1 MATTT
6 DQPSVPTDLIGGDGM
21 RAMTLELGPDGLDAF
36 LDAVKRYPG
45 RLVYREGRLTLVS
58 PSYSHEHE
66 HGRLAD
72 IVEAI
77 CDEFDIDYTRAS
89 STLYRRRDLDH
100 GIEPD
105 QSYYIEHAGAID
117 DVRGNVDTS
126 RYPPPDLVI
135 EAVWSH
141 PANDALEILRAMGTP
156 EVWHYVIPKHSLRF
170 LHLVADGR
178 YEARESSRS
187 FPFLFVNDVLD
198 RLRSAP
204 EHEPH
209 NRWKRRLRDWVR
221 DELGPRRAGR

>member
-1 MATTT
+1 MATITEIPAHRSDRIT
-6 DQPSVPTDLIGGDGM
+6 GDDM
-21 RAMTLELGPDGLDAF
+21 TAVTLELGPNGLDAF

-45 RLVYREGRLTLVS
+45 RLIYREGRLTLVS
-58 PSYSHEHE
+58 PSFSHG
-66 HGRLAD
+66 HGQKRLAD

-77 CDEFDIDYTRAS
+77 CDEFDIDYTVAS

-105 QSYYIEHAGAID
+105 QSYYIEHSGAID
-117 DVRGNVDTS
+117 EVRSDVDTS

-156 EVWHYVIPKHSLRF
+156 EVWHYVIPKQSLRF

-178 YEARESSRS
+178 YEALESSRS
-187 FPFLFVNDVLD
+187 FPFLSVADLLE
-198 RLRSAP
+198 RLQSAP

-221 DELGPRRAGR
+221 EELGPRRAGR